1 MPGHICRRLPGMDQA
16 YQKILSYT
24 TLWISGPAMVVCL
37 RGLWRYRNYLI
48 IFLTPLLIL
57 PLPLIVDG
65 PEASCG
71 FVIILMALYWCTE
84 CMPLAVTGLLPVI
97 LFPMMGI
104 MESSEVCIQYMK
116 DSNMLFVGGLLVAI
130 AVEYWNLH
138 KRIALRV
145 LLIVG
150 VRPALLMMGFM
161 GTTAFLSM
169 WISNTASTAM
179 MLPIAN
185 AVLKQLCDTEAHA
198 EEREMDLMAIRGAGT
213 GTGVPKGQENQ
224 AFEMGDKE
232 NSITIDDEGAAKYTK
247 DVKPR
252 ENGVKLEPEP
262 EVEESLEARERRL
275 KREAK
280 YLNLDKGMSLSVC
293 YAASIGGTATLTGT
307 TPNLILKGQVDELFP
322 GNGDI
327 INFASWFGFSFPN
340 MVLMLIIS
348 WLWLLFMYL
357 GCNMK
362 KSFGCGMNKDGD
374 KEAYGVMKNE
384 YKKLGS
390 MCFAEGCVL
399 VLFVLLILLWFTREP
414 GFMPG
419 WATVLFN
426 KDRPY
431 VTDGTVAI
439 LMSTLFFVIPSQL
452 PRCGGYSE
460 DGKPLKAP
468 PTLLNWDVVQEKMPW
483 NILLLLGGGFALARG
498 SEVSGL
504 SQWLGESLA
513 PLQSIPPFAISF
525 LLCLLTAT
533 FTECSSNVA
542 TTTLF
547 LPILASMAVAIKL
560 HPLYVMLPCT
570 ICASLAFMLPVA
582 TPPNAIAFSYG
593 NLKVMDMAKAG
604 FVLNIVGVITINIA
618 LNTWGAA
625 IFNLNT
631 FPDWANVTTIHTP

>member
-1 MPGHICRRLPGMDQA
+1 MIVCCVHFPC
-16 YQKILSYT
+16 LSH
-24 TLWISGPAMVVCL
+24 VC
-37 RGLWRYRNYLI
+37 
-48 IFLTPLLIL
+48 
-57 PLPLIVDG
+57 VQ
-65 PEASCG
+65 EASCG

-185 AVLKQLCDTEAHA
+185 AVLKQLCDTE
-198 EEREMDLMAIRGAGT
+198 
-213 GTGVPKGQENQ
+213 GQENQ
-224 AFEMGDKE
+224 AFEM
-232 NSITIDDEGAAKYTK
+232 
-247 DVKPR
+247 
-252 ENGVKLEPEP
+252 EPEP

>member
-1 MPGHICRRLPGMDQA
+1 CALMLPRL
-16 YQKILSYT
+16 SH
-24 TLWISGPAMVVCL
+24 VC
-37 RGLWRYRNYLI
+37 
-48 IFLTPLLIL
+48 
-57 PLPLIVDG
+57 VQ
-65 PEASCG
+65 EASCG

-104 MESSEVCIQYMK
+104 MESSEVCNQYMK

-145 LLIVG
+145 LLLVG

-185 AVLKQLCDTEAHA
+185 AVLKQLCDTEAQA
-198 EEREMDLMAIRGAGT
+198 EEREMELM
-213 GTGVPKGQENQ
+213 
-224 AFEMGDKE
+224 
-232 NSITIDDEGAAKYTK
+232 
-247 DVKPR
+247 
-252 ENGVKLEPEP
+252 PEP

-348 WLWLLFMYL
+348 WLWLQFMYL

-390 MCFAEGCVL
+390 MCFAEGCIL
-399 VLFVLLILLWFTREP
+399 VLFVLLVLLWFTREP

-439 LMSTLFFVIPSQL
+439 LMSTLFFMIPSQL

-625 IFNLNT
+625 MFNLNT
-631 FPDWANVTTIHTP
+631 FPDWANVTTIHTL

>member
-1 MPGHICRRLPGMDQA
+1 
-16 YQKILSYT
+16 
-24 TLWISGPAMVVCL
+24 MVVCL
-37 RGLWRYRNYLI
+37 SGLWRYRNYLI
-48 IFLTPLLIL
+48 IFFIPLLIL
-57 PLPLIVDG
+57 PLPLIVGG

-71 FVIILMALYWCTE
+71 YVIILMALYWCTE

-104 MESSEVCIQYMK
+104 MESSEVCNQYMK

-145 LLIVG
+145 LLLVG

-185 AVLKQLCDTEAHA
+185 AVLKQLCDSEAQA
-198 EEREMDLMAIRGAGT
+198 EEREMDLMAIRGAWT
-213 GTGVPKGQENQ
+213 GTGIPKDQENQ
-224 AFEMGDKE
+224 AFEM
-232 NSITIDDEGAAKYTK
+232 DDGGAATYTK

-322 GNGDI
+322 GNEDI

-348 WLWLLFMYL
+348 WLWLQFMYL

-374 KEAYGVMKNE
+374 KEAYGVIKNE

-390 MCFAEGCVL
+390 MRFAEGCVL
-399 VLFVLLILLWFTREP
+399 VLFVLLVLLWFTREP

-439 LMSTLFFVIPSQL
+439 LMSTLFFMIPSQL

-468 PTLLNWDVVQEKMPW
+468 PTLLNWDVVQQKMPW

-625 IFNLNT
+625 MFNLNT
-631 FPDWANVTTIHTP
+631 FPDWANVTIIHTP

>member
-1 MPGHICRRLPGMDQA
+1 
-16 YQKILSYT
+16 
-24 TLWISGPAMVVCL
+24 
-37 RGLWRYRNYLI
+37 
-48 IFLTPLLIL
+48 
-57 PLPLIVDG
+57 
-65 PEASCG
+65 
-71 FVIILMALYWCTE
+71 MALYWCTE

-104 MESSEVCIQYMK
+104 MESSEVCNQYMK

-145 LLIVG
+145 LLLVG

-185 AVLKQLCDTEAHA
+185 AVLKQLCDTE
-198 EEREMDLMAIRGAGT
+198 
-213 GTGVPKGQENQ
+213 GQENQ
-224 AFEMGDKE
+224 AFEM
-232 NSITIDDEGAAKYTK
+232 
-247 DVKPR
+247 
-252 ENGVKLEPEP
+252 EPEP

-348 WLWLLFMYL
+348 WLWLQFMYL

-390 MCFAEGCVL
+390 MCFAEGCIL
-399 VLFVLLILLWFTREP
+399 VLFVLLVLLWFTREP

-439 LMSTLFFVIPSQL
+439 LMSTLFFMIPSQL

-625 IFNLNT
+625 MFNLNT
-631 FPDWANVTTIHTP
+631 FPDWANNTVLMVNPLGVVGSYCIHTPYNNTQP

>member
-1 MPGHICRRLPGMDQA
+1 MPTHCWPSYSLYPRNDCVLCAFVHVVLPQ
-16 YQKILSYT
+16 QHSHSPCLSH
-24 TLWISGPAMVVCL
+24 VC
-37 RGLWRYRNYLI
+37 
-48 IFLTPLLIL
+48 
-57 PLPLIVDG
+57 VQ
-65 PEASCG
+65 EASCG
-71 FVIILMALYWCTE
+71 YVIILMALYWCTE

-104 MESSEVCIQYMK
+104 MESSEVCNQYMK

-145 LLIVG
+145 LLLVG

-185 AVLKQLCDTEAHA
+185 AVLKQLCDSEAQA
-198 EEREMDLMAIRGAGT
+198 EEREMDLM
-213 GTGVPKGQENQ
+213 
-224 AFEMGDKE
+224 
-232 NSITIDDEGAAKYTK
+232 
-247 DVKPR
+247 
-252 ENGVKLEPEP
+252 PEP
-262 EVEESLEARERRL
+262 EVEESPEARERRL

-307 TPNLILKGQVDELFP
+307 TPNLILKGQLDELFP
-322 GNGDI
+322 GNEDI

-348 WLWLLFMYL
+348 WLWLQFMYL

-374 KEAYGVMKNE
+374 KEAYGVIKNE

-399 VLFVLLILLWFTREP
+399 VLFVLLVLLWFTREP

-439 LMSTLFFVIPSQL
+439 LMSTLFFMIPSQL

-468 PTLLNWDVVQEKMPW
+468 PTLLNWDVVQKKMPW

-625 IFNLNT
+625 MFNLNT
-631 FPDWANVTTIHTP
+631 FPDWANGVLGYYCIHTPYNNTHSICLPVGLVLLLPSVKV

>member
-1 MPGHICRRLPGMDQA
+1 YLNSPLTVP
-16 YQKILSYT
+16 
-24 TLWISGPAMVVCL
+24 VC
-37 RGLWRYRNYLI
+37 
-48 IFLTPLLIL
+48 
-57 PLPLIVDG
+57 
-65 PEASCG
+65 EARCG
-71 FVIILMALYWCTE
+71 YVIILMSLYWCTE

-116 DSNMLFVGGLLVAI
+116 DSNMLFVGGLLMAI
-130 AVEYWNLH
+130 AVEQWNLH

-169 WISNTASTAM
+169 WISNIASTAM
-179 MLPIAN
+179 MLAIAN
-185 AVLKQLCDTEAHA
+185 AVLKQLFDTEAKT
-198 EEREMDLMAIRGAGT
+198 EEREMDLMAIRGAGP
-213 GTGVPKGQENQ
+213 GTG
-224 AFEMGDKE
+224 
-232 NSITIDDEGAAKYTK
+232 
-247 DVKPR
+247 
-252 ENGVKLEPEP
+252 NGVQLEPEP
-262 EVEESLEARERRL
+262 EVEESPEARERRL

-307 TPNLILKGQVDELFP
+307 APNLILKGLVDELFP

-348 WLWLLFMYL
+348 WLWLQFMYL

-362 KSFGCGMNKDGD
+362 KLFGGGTNKDGD
-374 KEAYGVMKNE
+374 KEACGVIKNE

-390 MCFAEGCVL
+390 VSFAEGCIM
-399 VLFVLLILLWFTREP
+399 VLFVLLVLLWFTREP

-426 KDRPY
+426 KDKPY
-431 VTDGTVAI
+431 VTDGTVAM

-460 DGKPLKAP
+460 DGIVCLVPIGKPLKVP
-468 PTLLNWDVVQEKMPW
+468 PTLLNWDMVHKKMPW
-483 NILLLLGGGFALARG
+483 NILLLVGGGVALARG
-498 SEVSGL
+498 SETSGL

-513 PLQSIPPFAISF
+513 PLQSIPPVAISF
-525 LLCLLTAT
+525 LLSLFTAT

-570 ICASLAFMLPVA
+570 ICASMAFMLPVA

-604 FVLNIVGVITINIA
+604 FMLNIIGVITINIA
-618 LNTWGAA
+618 LNTWGSA

-631 FPDWANVTTIHTP
+631 FPDWANVTTIPTP

>member
-1 MPGHICRRLPGMDQA
+1 
-16 YQKILSYT
+16 
-24 TLWISGPAMVVCL
+24 MVVCL
-37 RGLWRYRNYLI
+37 TGLWRYRNYLI

-57 PLPLIVDG
+57 PLPIIVGG
-65 PEASCG
+65 PEARCG
-71 FVIILMALYWCTE
+71 YVIILMSLYWCTE

-116 DSNMLFVGGLLVAI
+116 DSNMLFVGGLLMAI
-130 AVEYWNLH
+130 AVEQWNLH

-169 WISNTASTAM
+169 WISNIASTAM
-179 MLPIAN
+179 MLAIAN
-185 AVLKQLCDTEAHA
+185 AVLKQLFDTEAKT
-198 EEREMDLMAIRGAGT
+198 EEREMDLMAIRGAGP
-213 GTGVPKGQENQ
+213 GTGVPKGQDNQ
-224 AFEMGDKE
+224 AFDM
-232 NSITIDDEGAAKYTK
+232 DDGGVTKCTK
-247 DVKPR
+247 DVKPMK
-252 ENGVKLEPEP
+252 NGVQLEPEP
-262 EVEESLEARERRL
+262 EVEESPEARERRL

-307 TPNLILKGQVDELFP
+307 APNLILKGLVDELFP

-348 WLWLLFMYL
+348 WLWLQFMYL

-362 KSFGCGMNKDGD
+362 KLFGGGTNKDGD
-374 KEAYGVMKNE
+374 KEACGVIKNE

-390 MCFAEGCVL
+390 VSFAEGCIM
-399 VLFVLLILLWFTREP
+399 VLFVLLVLLWFTREP

-426 KDRPY
+426 KDKPY
-431 VTDGTVAI
+431 VTDGTVAM

-460 DGKPLKAP
+460 DGKPLKVP
-468 PTLLNWDVVQEKMPW
+468 PTLLNWDMVHKKMPW
-483 NILLLLGGGFALARG
+483 NILLLVGGGVALARG
-498 SEVSGL
+498 SETSGL

-513 PLQSIPPFAISF
+513 PLQSIPPVAISF
-525 LLCLLTAT
+525 LLSLFTAT

-570 ICASLAFMLPVA
+570 ICASMAFMLPVA

-604 FVLNIVGVITINIA
+604 FMLNIIGVITINIA
-618 LNTWGAA
+618 LNTWGSA

-631 FPDWANVTTIHTP
+631 FPDWANVTTIPTP

>member
-1 MPGHICRRLPGMDQA
+1 
-16 YQKILSYT
+16 
-24 TLWISGPAMVVCL
+24 MVVCL
-37 RGLWRYRNYLI
+37 TGLWRYRNYLI

-57 PLPLIVDG
+57 PLPIIVGG

-71 FVIILMALYWCTE
+71 YVIILMTLYWCTE

-104 MESSEVCIQYMK
+104 MESSEVCTQYMK
-116 DSNMLFVGGLLVAI
+116 DSNMLFVGGLLMAI
-130 AVEYWNLH
+130 AVEQWNLH

-150 VRPALLMMGFM
+150 VRPALLMFGFM
-161 GTTAFLSM
+161 GITAFLSM

-179 MLPIAN
+179 MLPITN
-185 AVLKQLCDTEAHA
+185 AVLKQLCDTEAQA
-198 EEREMDLMAIRGAGT
+198 EEGEMDLMAIRGAGP
-213 GTGVPKGQENQ
+213 GTGIPKGQDNQ
-224 AFEMGDKE
+224 AFDM
-232 NSITIDDEGAAKYTK
+232 DDGGATKCTK
-247 DVKPR
+247 DVKPMK
-252 ENGVKLEPEP
+252 NGIQLAVVDSLEHLSVNYSTIHLSRGTQPETG
-262 EVEESLEARERRL
+262 VEESPEARERRL

-280 YLNLDKGMSLSVC
+280 YLKLGKGMSLSVC
-293 YAASIGGTATLTGT
+293 YAASIGGTATLTGSA
-307 TPNLILKGQVDELFP
+307 PNLILKGQVDELFP

-348 WLWLLFMYL
+348 WLWLQSMYL

-362 KSFGCGMNKDGD
+362 KLFGCGTNKDGD
-374 KEAYGVMKNE
+374 KEPYGMIKNE

-390 MCFAEGCVL
+390 VSFAEGCIL
-399 VLFVLLILLWFTREP
+399 VLFVLLVLLWFTREP

-426 KDRPY
+426 KDRLY
-431 VTDGTVAI
+431 VTDGTVAM
-439 LMSTLFFVIPSQL
+439 LMSTLFFLIPSQL

-460 DGKPLKAP
+460 NGKPLKAP
-468 PTLLNWDVVQEKMPW
+468 PTLLNWDMVHKKMPW
-483 NILLLLGGGFALARG
+483 NIFLLVGGGFALARG
-498 SEVSGL
+498 SETSGL

-513 PLQSIPPFAISF
+513 PLQSIPPVAISF
-525 LLCLLTAT
+525 LLSLLIST

-547 LPILASMAVAIKL
+547 LPILAIMAVAIKL

-582 TPPNAIAFSYG
+582 TAPNAIAFSYG
-593 NLKVMDMAKAG
+593 NLKVMDMVKAG
-604 FVLNIVGVITINIA
+604 FVLNIIGVITINIA

-625 IFNLNT
+625 MFNLNT
-631 FPDWANVTTIHTP
+631 FPDWANVTTIPTP

>member
-1 MPGHICRRLPGMDQA
+1 
-16 YQKILSYT
+16 
-24 TLWISGPAMVVCL
+24 MVVCL
-37 RGLWRYRNYLI
+37 TGLWRYRNYLI

-57 PLPLIVDG
+57 PLPIIVGG

-71 FVIILMALYWCTE
+71 YVIILMTLYWCTE

-104 MESSEVCIQYMK
+104 MESSEVCTQYMK
-116 DSNMLFVGGLLVAI
+116 DSNMLFVGGLLMAI
-130 AVEYWNLH
+130 AVEQWNLH

-150 VRPALLMMGFM
+150 VRPALLMFGFM
-161 GTTAFLSM
+161 GITAFLSM

-179 MLPIAN
+179 MLPITN
-185 AVLKQLCDTEAHA
+185 AVLKQLCDTEAQA
-198 EEREMDLMAIRGAGT
+198 EEGEMDLMAIRGAGP
-213 GTGVPKGQENQ
+213 GTGIPKGQDNQ
-224 AFEMGDKE
+224 AFDMGDKE
-232 NSITIDDEGAAKYTK
+232 NSITIYDGGATKCTK
-247 DVKPR
+247 DVKPMK
-252 ENGVKLEPEP
+252 NGIQLAVVDSLEHLSVNYSTIHLSRGTQPETG
-262 EVEESLEARERRL
+262 VEESPEARERRL

-280 YLNLDKGMSLSVC
+280 YLKLGKGMSLSVC
-293 YAASIGGTATLTGT
+293 YAASIGGTATLTGSA
-307 TPNLILKGQVDELFP
+307 PNLILKGQVDELFP

-348 WLWLLFMYL
+348 WLWLQSMYL

-362 KSFGCGMNKDGD
+362 KLFGCGTNKDGD
-374 KEAYGVMKNE
+374 KEPYGMIKNE

-390 MCFAEGCVL
+390 VSFAEGCIL
-399 VLFVLLILLWFTREP
+399 VLFVLLVLLWFTREP

-426 KDRPY
+426 KDRLY
-431 VTDGTVAI
+431 VTDGTVAM
-439 LMSTLFFVIPSQL
+439 LMSTLFFLIPSQL

-460 DGKPLKAP
+460 NGKPLKAP
-468 PTLLNWDVVQEKMPW
+468 PTLLNWDMVHKKMPW
-483 NILLLLGGGFALARG
+483 NIFLLVGGGFALARG
-498 SEVSGL
+498 SETSGL

-513 PLQSIPPFAISF
+513 PLQSIPPVAISF
-525 LLCLLTAT
+525 LLSLLIST

-547 LPILASMAVAIKL
+547 LPILAIMAVAIKL

-582 TPPNAIAFSYG
+582 TAPNAIAFSYG
-593 NLKVMDMAKAG
+593 NLKVMDMVKAG
-604 FVLNIVGVITINIA
+604 FVLNIIGVITINIA

-625 IFNLNT
+625 MFNLNT
-631 FPDWANVTTIHTP
+631 FPDWANVTTIPTP

>member
-1 MPGHICRRLPGMDQA
+1 FRNDSNIPC
-16 YQKILSYT
+16 LSH
-24 TLWISGPAMVVCL
+24 VC
-37 RGLWRYRNYLI
+37 
-48 IFLTPLLIL
+48 
-57 PLPLIVDG
+57 VQ
-65 PEASCG
+65 EASCG
-71 FVIILMALYWCTE
+71 YVIILMALYWCTE

-104 MESSEVCIQYMK
+104 MESSEVCNQYMK

-145 LLIVG
+145 LLLVG

-185 AVLKQLCDTEAHA
+185 AVLKQLCDSEAQA
-198 EEREMDLMAIRGAGT
+198 EEREMDLME
-213 GTGVPKGQENQ
+213 K
-224 AFEMGDKE
+224 
-232 NSITIDDEGAAKYTK
+232 SITI
-247 DVKPR
+247 
-252 ENGVKLEPEP
+252 GV
-262 EVEESLEARERRL
+262 L

-322 GNGDI
+322 GNEDI

-348 WLWLLFMYL
+348 WLWLQFMYL

-374 KEAYGVMKNE
+374 KEAYGVIKNE

-399 VLFVLLILLWFTREP
+399 VLFVLLVLLWFTREP

-439 LMSTLFFVIPSQL
+439 LMSTLFFMIPSQL

-604 FVLNIVGVITINIA
+604 FVLNIVGVITINVA

-625 IFNLNT
+625 MFNLNT
-631 FPDWANVTTIHTP
+631 FPDWANVTIIHTP